1 MVKKY
6 GRECNKSPT
15 NSLKCDII
23 GMSAILKSCMGDAV
37 MPKGTNQKLKLYY
50 LSRIMLEK
58 TDDEHMIK
66 MPEIKK
72 ELEKYNVT
80 ADRKTLYDDLEAL
93 KVLGIEVIG
102 EKIGRDYYYHVA
114 SKQFEIA
121 ELKLLVDAIQSS
133 KFITEKKS
141 NELIK
146 KLTGLASDYEAAQLK
161 RQVVVHGRVK
171 TMNESIYYFVDDV
184 HRAIAENKQICFEY
198 MKWNLNKKM
207 EKYREKPYTVSP
219 WALTWD
225 DENYY
230 LIAYDEEAD
239 CIKHFRVDKMKS
251 IEILKQRRVGRDKFR
266 EFNIAQY
273 AKMSF
278 GMYGGERTTVKIAF
292 QNDLVGVFLDRFGR
306 DIPIKPSKNKGWS
319 ETRVDVALSDQFFGW
334 IFAIGEGVKMLGP
347 ASAVKKYKGKLVSLG
362 EKY

>member
-1 MVKKY
+1 
-6 GRECNKSPT
+6 
-15 NSLKCDII
+15 
-23 GMSAILKSCMGDAV
+23 

-58 TDDEHMIK
+58 TDDEHMLTL
-66 MPEIKK
+66 PEITR
-72 ELEKYNVT
+72 ELEKYDVT
-80 ADRKTLYDDLEAL
+80 ANRKTLYDDLDAL
-93 KVLGIEVIG
+93 KILGIEVIG
-102 EKIGRDYYYHVA
+102 EKVGKYYYYHVA
-114 SKQFEIA
+114 GKQFEIA

-141 NELIK
+141 NDLIK
-146 KLTGLASDYEAAQLK
+146 KLTGLVSNYEATQLK

-184 HRAIAENKQICFEY
+184 HRAIAENKQISFEY
-198 MKWNLNKKM
+198 MKWNLDKKM
-207 EKYREKPYTVSP
+207 EKRREEPYTVSP

-230 LIAYDEEAD
+230 LIAYDEDAD

-251 IEILKQRRVGRDKFR
+251 IEILKKRRIGRDKFR
-266 EFNIAQY
+266 EFDIARY

-278 GMYGGERTTVKIAF
+278 GMFGGEQTSVKIAF

-306 DIPIKPSKNKGWS
+306 DIAIKPSKEKGWS
-319 ETRVDVALSDQFFGW
+319 ETRVEVALSDQFFGW
-334 IFAIGEGVKMLGP
+334 IFALGKGVKILGP
-347 ASAVKKYKGKLVSLG
+347 AGAVKKFTG
-362 EKY
+362 ELEDLRARYM

>member
-1 MVKKY
+1 
-6 GRECNKSPT
+6 
-15 NSLKCDII
+15 
-23 GMSAILKSCMGDAV
+23 

-58 TDDEHMIK
+58 TDDEHMIT
-66 MPEIKK
+66 MPEIKRA
-72 ELEKYNVT
+72 LEEYGVT
-80 ADRKTLYDDLEAL
+80 ADRKSLYDDLDAL

-102 EKIGRDYYYHVA
+102 EKVGKNYYYHVA
-114 SKQFEIA
+114 EKQFEIA

-146 KLTGLASDYEAAQLK
+146 KLTGFASEYEARQLK
-161 RQVVVHGRVK
+161 RQVVVQGRVK

-184 HRAIAENKQICFEY
+184 HRAIADNKQISFEY
-198 MKWNLNKKM
+198 MKWALDKKM
-207 EKYREKPYTVSP
+207 EKRREEPYIVSP

-225 DENYY
+225 NENYY

-239 CIKHFRVDKMKS
+239 CIKHFRVDKMKNV
-251 IEILKQRRVGRDKFR
+251 EILMDRRIGRAKFR

-278 GMYGGERTTVKIAF
+278 GMYGGEKTTVKLAF

-306 DIPIKPSKNKGWS
+306 DITIMPSKNNGWS
-319 ETRVDVALSDQFFGW
+319 ETRVEVALSDQFFGW
-334 IFAIGEGVKMLGP
+334 IFALGQGVKIIGP
-347 ASAVKKYKGKLVSLG
+347 EGAVNQFKRELEELG
-362 EKY
+362 EEYL

>member
-1 MVKKY
+1 
-6 GRECNKSPT
+6 
-15 NSLKCDII
+15 
-23 GMSAILKSCMGDAV
+23 

-66 MPEIKK
+66 MPEIQR

-80 ADRKTLYDDLEAL
+80 ADRKTLYDDLEQL

-102 EKIGRDYYYHVA
+102 EKVGRDFYYHVA

-146 KLTGLASDYEAAQLK
+146 KLTGFCSDYEAAQLK
-161 RQVVVHGRVK
+161 RQVVVQGRVK
-171 TMNESIYYFVDDV
+171 TMNESMYYFVDDV
-184 HRAIAENKQICFEY
+184 HRAIAENKQISFEY
-198 MKWNLNKKM
+198 MKWNLDKKM

-251 IEILKQRRVGRDKFR
+251 VEILKSKRVGRNKFR
-266 EFNIAQY
+266 EFDIAQY

-278 GMYGGERTTVKIAF
+278 GMFGGEKTTVKIAF
-292 QNDLVGVFLDRFGR
+292 KDDLVGVFLDRFGR
-306 DIPIKPSKNKGWS
+306 DIPIKPSKKKGWS

-334 IFAIGEGVKMLGP
+334 IFALGQGVKILGP
-347 ASAVKKYKGKLVSLG
+347 ASVVKQFVNELNELQSKY
-362 EKY
+362 YR